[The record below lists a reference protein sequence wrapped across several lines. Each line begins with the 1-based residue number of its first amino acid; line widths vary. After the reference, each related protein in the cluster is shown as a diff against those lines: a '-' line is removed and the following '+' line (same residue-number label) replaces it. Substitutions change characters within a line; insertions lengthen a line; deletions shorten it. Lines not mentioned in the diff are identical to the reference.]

1 MRVRIN
7 YDIIVS
13 NVRNLFVFYLI
24 RSRHRNFTDLFKL
37 YKRKI
42 VNPSLFNYV
51 HKQLYKLL
59 EKKTTLYV

>member
-42 VNPSLFNYV
+42 VNPPLN
-51 HKQLYKLL
+51 L
-59 EKKTTLYV
+59 KKNNFMHVKSPVL